1 MFAEFGVLNYLTYLV
16 GAVFIILVP
25 GPNTFF
31 VLKTG
36 IAHGVKKGYLAAAG
50 VFIGD
55 AVLMFLAF
63 AGVATLIKTTPV
75 LFNVVRYLGAIYLLW
90 LGGKMLYAVLTQ
102 RDGQADASAEPAS
115 AILKRSLTLSLTN
128 PKAIL
133 FYVSFFVQF
142 IDVNAKAP
150 GVAFFILALT
160 LEVISFCY
168 MSFLILSGSFVTRYV
183 KTRKKAGQTWQQ
195 PDWSGFR
202 WVRRAPG
209 YPAVLIPSG
218 RLPLTGPPSLI
229 LPCNKNPSFFIALV
243 LHIQPF
249 IAQQKGSPDDSAK
262 TPQQ

>member
-1 MFAEFGVLNYLTYLV
+1 M
-16 GAVFIILVP
+16 
-25 GPNTFF
+25 
-31 VLKTG
+31 
-36 IAHGVKKGYLAAAG
+36 KKGYLAAAG

-102 RDGQADASAEPAS
+102 RDGQSDASAEPAS

-142 IDVNAKAP
+142 IDVNAKTP

-168 MSFLILSGSFVTRYV
+168 MSFFDPLRLVCHPLRQNPQE
-183 KTRKKAGQTWQQ
+183 AG
-195 PDWSGFR
+195 
-202 WVRRAPG
+202 
-209 YPAVLIPSG
+209 
-218 RLPLTGPPSLI
+218 
-229 LPCNKNPSFFIALV
+229 
-243 LHIQPF
+243 
-249 IAQQKGSPDDSAK
+249 
-262 TPQQ
+262 

>member
-1 MFAEFGVLNYLTYLV
+1 VFAEFGVLNYLTYLV
-16 GAVFIILVP
+16 GAIFIILVP

-75 LFNVVRYLGAIYLLW
+75 LFNIVRYLGAIYLLW

-102 RDGQADASAEPAS
+102 RDGHSSSDSEPGS

-142 IDVNAKAP
+142 IDVSARTP
-150 GVAFFILALT
+150 GLAFFILALT
-160 LEVISFCY
+160 LEMISFIY

-183 KTRKKAGQTWQQ
+183 KTKRNWRKLAT
-195 PDWSGFR
+195 
-202 WVRRAPG
+202 V
-209 YPAVLIPSG
+209 
-218 RLPLTGPPSLI
+218 
-229 LPCNKNPSFFIALV
+229 
-243 LHIQPF
+243 
-249 IAQQKGSPDDSAK
+249 
-262 TPQQ
+262 